1 LKSKKAA
8 LWPLRPKA
16 GRSKPQAGMTLPRV
30 AEVYKVP
37 DRRSGTGRFRGEMA
51 AHLLL
56 ESRLRTYLRTA
67 GISWDK
73 TSLHPT
79 AARIQ

>member
-1 LKSKKAA
+1 MA
-8 LWPLRPKA
+8 
-16 GRSKPQAGMTLPRV
+16 
-30 AEVYKVP
+30 
-37 DRRSGTGRFRGEMA
+37 SGSGRFRGEMA

-56 ESRLRTYLRTA
+56 ESSLRAYVTTA

-73 TSLHPT
+73 TFLHPT

>member
-1 LKSKKAA
+1 MA
-8 LWPLRPKA
+8 
-16 GRSKPQAGMTLPRV
+16 
-30 AEVYKVP
+30 
-37 DRRSGTGRFRGEMA
+37 SGSGRFRGEMA